1 MRLRTKLPGPGTPDS
16 RPHFTLGAP
25 AWDAEG
31 EAWPRLPPS
40 LTLRQQPGRM
50 GAVTLT
56 GSGVRQPRVSRGQAG
71 SQAEPKAIS
80 KPRGRDRGGNAV
92 KRGEMSSAQEFV
104 FFQSNVCL
112 VTRLG
117 YIFLKKEENQEF
129 FPLSLG

>member
-1 MRLRTKLPGPGTPDS
+1 MRLRTKLLGPGTPDS
-16 RPHFTLGAP
+16 RPHFTLGALTW
-25 AWDAEG
+25 AAEG
-31 EAWPRLPPS
+31 EEWPCLPPS

-56 GSGVRQPRVSRGQAG
+56 GSGVRQPRGSRGQAG

-80 KPRGRDRGGNAV
+80 KPRGGDRGGNTV
-92 KRGEMSSAQEFV
+92 KRGEMSSAQEFG

-117 YIFLKKEENQEF
+117 YIF
-129 FPLSLG
+129 